1 MAMIQ
6 LNRSIGSGDGC
17 DSSKDSS
24 QIRDR
29 AIGTRTITS
38 GVGEL
43 GVGEFE
49 TGEDICQTGVRPMA
63 HNFSALI
70 RHEN

>member
-6 LNRSIGSGDGC
+6 VKRSIGSGDGC

-24 QIRDR
+24 QIGDR

-38 GVGEL
+38 GVG
-43 GVGEFE
+43 
-49 TGEDICQTGVRPMA
+49 
-63 HNFSALI
+63 I
-70 RHEN
+70 RCWRIW

>member
-6 LNRSIGSGDGC
+6 VKRSIGSGDGC

-24 QIRDR
+24 QIGDR

-38 GVGEL
+38 GVG
-43 GVGEFE
+43 
-49 TGEDICQTGVRPMA
+49 VRCWRIWRTFAKPVPDDRWPTI
-63 HNFSALI
+63 SQ
-70 RHEN
+70 R